1 MPTAATTTP
10 STTTIVTT
18 AMAAKDGVEEALLY
32 RIHSGSSQEHE
43 SEGEYE
49 LDDYQSDSSLISF
62 ARRGRPKW
70 FRRARHRRGG
80 SGSIFHA
87 PRRRRSPL
95 CRLVQLAALVPYV
108 ISALLL
114 VAGVFFPSYSDPP
127 LRYHELRHRVLE
139 RGETANVHNEKIFIA
154 ASLYDKEGEIV
165 SGQWGQS
172 VLHLINILGPE
183 NVFLSIY
190 ENDPDP
196 LARAVLD
203 SFAQNVTCAKAIV
216 TEQLDLSKLHHV
228 STPDG
233 TQRLK
238 RIEFLADVRNR
249 ALRPLDDVTSPAH
262 STRFDKLL
270 YLNDIVFDPID
281 AANLLLSTN
290 VDETTGRTQYRAA
303 CATDFIMPFKFYDTF
318 ATRDLEG
325 YDMGVPFY
333 PWFTGAGKAESRK
346 DVLAQKDAVRVRS
359 CWGGMVAFEAKWFQN
374 GGSHGIGQSAAL
386 ASNGLPKAQA
396 AHASFHTD
404 PRDAHIGAME
414 MDTLE
419 SPLRFRAVHDTYWDA
434 SECCLI
440 HADLSAM
447 DPASLPANETG
458 VYLNPYIRVAYSSSV
473 LPWLSFVKRFERL
486 YTPIHT
492 IADWIARRPSFNPRR
507 LQIPGEE
514 VVDQVWTWDAE
525 SLEAIRNGID
535 KSHSSLKGEYKEVHR
550 IALPGGFCGRKSLLF
565 INEDPLSGSDKKWG
579 SEKLPVR

>member
-1 MPTAATTTP
+1 MRTA
-10 STTTIVTT
+10 I
-18 AMAAKDGVEEALLY
+18 MAAAKAGVEEGLLY
-32 RIHSGSSQEHE
+32 RVSSGSSQEHTE
-43 SEGEYE
+43 SDGEYE

-62 ARRGRPKW
+62 ARRRRPKW
-70 FRRARHRRGG
+70 FRRRGHRRGG
-80 SGSIFHA
+80 SGSLFHA

-95 CRLVQLAALVPYV
+95 WRLVQLAALVPYV
-108 ISALLL
+108 ICGLLL
-114 VAGVFFPSYSDPP
+114 IAGVFFPGYSNPP
-127 LRYHELRHRVLE
+127 LRYDELRHRVLE
-139 RGETANVHNEKIFIA
+139 HGETANIYNEKIFIA

-172 VLHLINILGPE
+172 VLHLIDILGPQ

-196 LARAVLD
+196 LAQAVLD
-203 SFAQNVTCAKAIV
+203 SFAQNVTSAKAIV

-249 ALRPLDDVTSPAH
+249 ALRPLYDETSIAH

-290 VDETTGRTQYRAA
+290 VDEMTGRTQYRAA

-346 DVLAQKDAVRVRS
+346 DVLAQKDAVRVKS
-359 CWGGMVAFEAKWFQN
+359 CWGGMVAFEAKWFQMAFDSTN
-374 GGSHGIGQSAAL
+374 STAAATL
-386 ASNGLPKAQA
+386 PTGLPKAQA
-396 AHASFHTD
+396 AHMSYHTD
-404 PRDAHIGAME
+404 PRDS
-414 MDTLE
+414 DRDVLE
-419 SPLRFRAVHDTYWDA
+419 SSQLSYSNSSLRFRAVHDTYWDA

-447 DPASLPANETG
+447 DPASLPGNETG
-458 VYLNPYIRVAYSSSV
+458 IYMNPYIRVAYDSSV
-473 LPWLSFVKRFERL
+473 LPWLGFVKRFERL
-486 YTPIHT
+486 YTPIHS

-507 LQIPGEE
+507 LQNPGDE
-514 VVDQVWTWDAE
+514 VIDKVWTWSPE
-525 SLEAIRNGID
+525 SLEAIRNGMN
-535 KSHSSLKGEYKEVHR
+535 KHHKSLKGEYKEVHR
-550 IALPGGFCGRKSLLF
+550 TALPGGFCGRKSLLY
-565 INEDPLSGSDKKWG
+565 INENPQNGEGKWS
-579 SEKLPVR
+579 SEKLPETYASASS